1 MSAGGEASSQPKA
14 FPLRMAWALSRFLLR
29 TGRSRLKMVSWSLS
43 SSDSDI
49 IRLELC
55 SVLRC
60 LIPAERKGVWVWA
73 SFKPAAISYTHCLVS
88 WILLMWNSGDFVL
101 TVSSRRPDQRCSLL
115 GLFFIIQ
122 LCVKLSF
129 CRTNNMFRC
138 ESKCF
143 YMMRA
148 WKLFLFFSFLLCRR
162 WRVVVSF
169 LYICH
174 NSDFILKIQI
184 IFLGGRRKFQIF
196 YFIDLLSFVKLV
208 KHLIRGETSRRKI
221 IDFHFSCFP
230 RWKNKEFKFILAK
243 MYGTKTL

>member
-73 SFKPAAISYTHCLVS
+73 SFKPAAISYTLCLVS

-115 GLFFIIQ
+115 GLFFNHPA
-122 LCVKLSF
+122 LCETEFLQDKQHVQVWVKVFLHDEGLKIVPIFFILTLSTVTCCGF
-129 CRTNNMFRC
+129 FLVHLSQFR
-138 ESKCF
+138 F
-143 YMMRA
+143 YP
-148 WKLFLFFSFLLCRR
+148 K
-162 WRVVVSF
+162 
-169 LYICH
+169 
-174 NSDFILKIQI
+174 NSD
-184 IFLGGRRKFQIF
+184 
-196 YFIDLLSFVKLV
+196 YF
-208 KHLIRGETSRRKI
+208 SRRKKKI
-221 IDFHFSCFP
+221 SDFLFHRSP
-230 RWKNKEFKFILAK
+230 FICET
-243 MYGTKTL
+243 GKTSDKRGNI